1 MANAKANI
9 VVDQGTTFETTLTVE
24 NANGSVFNFT
34 GYTGAAQMRKSYAS
48 SNSTS
53 FTVDF
58 ADDRTTGQVTL
69 SLAANAT
76 VNLIPGRY
84 LYDFEVYSSGN
95 TTVTRV
101 LEGLVTVTPGITRA
115 YSESA
120 V

>member
-1 MANAKANI
+1 MAKANI
-9 VVDQGTTFETTLTVE
+9 VIDQGTSFETNVTIE

-48 SNSTS
+48 TNATS

-58 ADDRTTGQVTL
+58 ADDRTTGLVSL
-69 SLAANAT
+69 SMPANTT

-84 LYDFEVYSSGN
+84 LYDFEVYTSGN

-115 YSESA
+115 NDESA